1 LFDWVS
7 NWRRAFPNS
16 HKLPTGDYP
25 YVRAVT
31 ATGAALT
38 ASPGHLVYA
47 SGWRVPATAL
57 AVGDVRPLT
66 MAPAAG
72 RNATAAAAA
81 GFVVAVERV
90 TARGLVHPHTL
101 AGDIVV
107 DGVRASGLTTA
118 VPLAVSA
125 ALLAPAS
132 AAWAVARRNVTRGML
147 EVHTPWVER
156 LRGAVGWLSV
166 AIGAGEGDL

>member
-1 LFDWVS
+1 
-7 NWRRAFPNS
+7 
-16 HKLPTGDYP
+16 
-25 YVRAVT
+25 
-31 ATGAALT
+31 
-38 ASPGHLVYA
+38 
-47 SGWRVPATAL
+47 
-57 AVGDVRPLT
+57 